1 MILRDYNKLN
11 ITFCGMMGSG
21 KSIIGSKFAKII
33 NFNFLDT
40 DVLIEK
46 KTGKSINNIFDNFG
60 EAYFRE
66 LEEKYISKILLKKNY
81 VISLGGGVMNNIRL
95 RNIIKKKSFNI
106 YLYVNNSILLKR
118 LENSKKR
125 PLINNTDIK
134 KTLDEL
140 IKKRE
145 QHYKKAD
152 LKIKNCQTVNETI
165 NELKKKFYINE

>member
-1 MILRDYNKLN
+1 MILTDYNKLN

-21 KSIIGSKFAKII
+21 KSIIGSKFAKLI

-40 DVLIEK
+40 DALIEK
-46 KTGKSINNIFDNFG
+46 KTGKSINNIFDNYG

-66 LEEKYISKILLKKNY
+66 LEEKYISNILLKKNY

-118 LENSKKR
+118 LANSNKR
-125 PLINNTDIK
+125 PLIKNTDMQEK
-134 KTLDEL
+134 LDEL

-145 QHYKKAD
+145 KYYKKAD
-152 LKIKNCQTVNETI
+152 LTIKNCQTINETI
-165 NELKKKFYINE
+165 NELINKFYINE

>member
-1 MILRDYNKLN
+1 
-11 ITFCGMMGSG
+11 
-21 KSIIGSKFAKII
+21 
-33 NFNFLDT
+33 
-40 DVLIEK
+40 
-46 KTGKSINNIFDNFG
+46 
-60 EAYFRE
+60 
-66 LEEKYISKILLKKNY
+66 
-81 VISLGGGVMNNIRL
+81 MNNIRL

-125 PLINNTDIK
+125 PLLNNTDIK